1 MCKVKNTDSSR
12 EKSME
17 KFVVITYLFDFYQ
30 DLLTEKQSNLLREY
44 YFEDLSLG
52 ELAEQHGI
60 SRQSA
65 FDTIKKAEQKLLDYE
80 EKLHLFAKYQ
90 VNEEILLRIK
100 ERCEQMRKS
109 LEGENANSVNEVITL
124 VDGLINKM

>member
-1 MCKVKNTDSSR
+1 
-12 EKSME
+12 ME

-44 YFEDLSLG
+44 YFEDLSLS
-52 ELAEQHGI
+52 EMAEQHGI

-80 EKLHLFAKYQ
+80 DKLQLFAKYQ
-90 VNEEILLRIK
+90 SNEQILLQIK
-100 ERCEQMRKS
+100 TLCEGLREN
-109 LEGENANSVNEVITL
+109 LEDESANSVNEVISL
-124 VDGLINKM
+124 VDGLMKKM

>member
-1 MCKVKNTDSSR
+1 MTDSGR
-12 EKSME
+12 EIKME

-44 YFEDLSLG
+44 YFEDLSLS
-52 ELAEQHGI
+52 EMAEQHGI

-80 EKLHLFAKYQ
+80 DKLHLFAKYQ
-90 VNEEILLRIK
+90 SN
-100 ERCEQMRKS
+100 EQMLLQMKALCKGLREN
-109 LEGENANSVNEVITL
+109 LEGEYANSVNEVISL
-124 VDGLINKM
+124 VDGLMKKM

>member
-1 MCKVKNTDSSR
+1 MTDSSR
-12 EKSME
+12 EKNME

-30 DLLTEKQSNLLREY
+30 ELLTAKQRDLLREY

-52 ELAEQHGI
+52 ELAEQHEI

-80 EKLHLFAKYQ
+80 NKLNLFAKYQ
-90 VNEEILLRIK
+90 KEQQTLLQIK
-100 ERCEQMRKS
+100 GLCEAMRKD
-109 LEGENANSVNEVITL
+109 LESEQANSVNEVITL

>member
-1 MCKVKNTDSSR
+1 
-12 EKSME
+12 ME

-44 YFEDLSLG
+44 YFEDLSLS
-52 ELAEQHGI
+52 EMAEQHGI

-65 FDTIKKAEQKLLDYE
+65 FDTIKKTEQKLLDYE

-90 VNEEILLRIK
+90 TSEQALLQIK
-100 ERCEQMRKS
+100 ALCQGISEN
-109 LEGENANSVNEVITL
+109 LEGEHANSVNEVITL
-124 VDGLINKM
+124 VDELINKM

>member
-1 MCKVKNTDSSR
+1 MADSGR
-12 EKSME
+12 EIKME

-44 YFEDLSLG
+44 YFEDLSLS
-52 ELAEQHGI
+52 EMAEQHGI

-80 EKLHLFAKYQ
+80 DKLHLFAKYQ
-90 VNEEILLRIK
+90 SN
-100 ERCEQMRKS
+100 EQMLLQMKALCKGLREN
-109 LEGENANSVNEVITL
+109 LEGEYANSVNEVISL
-124 VDGLINKM
+124 VDELINKM

>member
-1 MCKVKNTDSSR
+1 MTDSGR
-12 EKSME
+12 EIEME

-44 YFEDLSLG
+44 YFEDLSLS
-52 ELAEQHGI
+52 EMAEQHGI

-80 EKLHLFAKYQ
+80 DKLQLFAKYQ
-90 VNEEILLRIK
+90 SNEQILLQIK
-100 ERCEQMRKS
+100 ALCEGLREN
-109 LEGENANSVNEVITL
+109 LEDESTNSVNEVISL
-124 VDGLINKM
+124 VDGLMKKM

>member
-1 MCKVKNTDSSR
+1 MTDSSR
-12 EKSME
+12 ENIME

-80 EKLHLFAKYQ
+80 EKLHLFSKYQ
-90 VNEEILLRIK
+90 SNEETLLKIK
-100 ERCEQMRKS
+100 KNCEQMRES

-124 VDGLINKM
+124 VDELINKM

>member
-1 MCKVKNTDSSR
+1 MTDSSR
-12 EKSME
+12 ENIME

-52 ELAEQHGI
+52 EMAQQHGI

-80 EKLHLFAKYQ
+80 EKLHLFSKYQ
-90 VNEEILLRIK
+90 SNEETLLKIK
-100 ERCEQMRKS
+100 KHCEQMRKS

>member
-1 MCKVKNTDSSR
+1 
-12 EKSME
+12 ME

-52 ELAEQHGI
+52 EMAEQHGI

-80 EKLHLFAKYQ
+80 EKLHLFSKYQ
-90 VNEEILLRIK
+90 SNEETLLKIK
-100 ERCEQMRKS
+100 KYCEEMRKS